1 MSILPVD
8 WIYGTCRISLGQHEP
23 STPVRDAFAL
33 EKVFPDA
40 ARIMSYCM
48 LGHGRDEGYA
58 AVGPRQ
64 VVELHVATGI
74 LEGSNGSVLLQ
85 SNDTLVVGTSISN

>member
-1 MSILPVD
+1 
-8 WIYGTCRISLGQHEP
+8 
-23 STPVRDAFAL
+23 
-33 EKVFPDA
+33 
-40 ARIMSYCM
+40 M
-48 LGHGRDEGYA
+48 LGHGRDEGYV

-64 VVELHVATGI
+64 VVELHVATGM